1 MTEASPPPSLEEQ
14 AERFGD
20 DVTRVVNGAFGI
32 DPKIQVIQSRGR
44 YVIKLA
50 VPLKVK
56 GEELATLTISI
67 WCGPDTADTYL
78 AVEKSSFTVAAQVT
92 REPIIRFDYD
102 RVVHSKPS
110 SHVQIH
116 AHRGELT
123 ALLSKAGHKTPHSI
137 AALHIPT
144 GGPRFRPS
152 IEDIVEFLIA
162 DWGFDGAT
170 GWRDVIEESRISFR
184 RIQARSVVRD
194 VPEEAAA
201 VLTKLGYTVTPPADG
216 PAKDKLRALRQW

>member
-1 MTEASPPPSLEEQ
+1 MTSGRPQPSLVEQ

-20 DVTRVVNGAFGI
+20 DVTNVVKGAFGI
-32 DPKIQVIQSRGR
+32 DPDVQVIESQGR
-44 YVIKLA
+44 YVIKMSP
-50 VPLKVK
+50 VPLKAS
-56 GEELATLTISI
+56 GEDLATLTMSI
-67 WCGPDTADTYL
+67 RCCPDTADTYI
-78 AVEKSSFTVAAQVT
+78 AVEKSSYIVAAQVT

-102 RVVHSKPS
+102 REAHSKPA

-152 IEDIVEFLIA
+152 IEDIAECLIA
-162 DWGFDGAT
+162 DWGFDGAP
-170 GWRDVIEESRISFR
+170 GWRDVIEKSRIQFR
-184 RIQARSVVRD
+184 RIQAR
-194 VPEEAAA
+194 
-201 VLTKLGYTVTPPADG
+201 
-216 PAKDKLRALRQW
+216 